1 MRRALHAATA
11 IVLLLLLLAA
21 APLVG
26 AQDDP
31 TTVIAHDGSL
41 DGTPREIRSGYY
53 AGDPAGTVDP
63 LAARP
68 ANTYETF
75 TITVPEGTRHS
86 RLEASIGWK
95 DDRID
100 LDLSIYRADPAGR
113 PAAPVLARSAVK
125 LSASERAVYAPSG
138 ATVEPGDYVVVVD
151 NVCSSDRDARTAGA
165 QFCHIGADIPDEDDF
180 EGTVALGNQA
190 PSVTLTGPASVPAKE
205 TATFRAVATD
215 ADGTISTYLFDF
227 DGNGTYELDSD
238 GNPEAQ
244 TIFPTRGRRTIGV
257 QVLDDAGAAAF
268 ATLDVNVARTA
279 TKPDTRPPLTAFK
292 LNRGTFGGR
301 DQQSLVVTYRLRVKS
316 RVEVKLRRGSRLVR
330 LIDRGVR
337 RRNRSFR
344 IRLRPAHL
352 RPGRYTVQIAV
363 QAASGQRQVTQLSAR
378 RR

>member
-1 MRRALHAATA
+1 VHRLSLA
-11 IVLLLLLLAA
+11 VLLLLLAVVPVA
-21 APLVG
+21 G

-31 TTVIAHDGSL
+31 TTAIAHDGSL
-41 DGTPREIRSGYY
+41 DDTPREIHSGYY

-63 LAARP
+63 LAVRP

-75 TITVPEGTRHS
+75 TITVPEGTRRS

-100 LDLSIYRADPAGR
+100 LDVSIYRADPAGR

-125 LSASERAVYAPSG
+125 RSASERAVYAPSEM
-138 ATVEPGDYVVVVD
+138 TVEPGRYVVVVD
-151 NVCSSDRDARTAGA
+151 NVCSSDRDLRPAGA
-165 QFCHIGADIPDEDDF
+165 QFCRVGADIPDEDDF

-190 PSVTLTGPASVPAKE
+190 PSVTLTGPASVRAKE
-205 TATFRAVATD
+205 TATFGAVATD

-227 DGNGTYELDSD
+227 DGDGTYEIDSD

-244 TIFPTRGRRTIGV
+244 TIFPARGPRSIGV

-268 ATLDVNVARTA
+268 ATLDVNVTRAA
-279 TKPDTRPPLTAFK
+279 PKPDTRPPLTAFT
-292 LNRGTFGGR
+292 LNRTTWGGG
-301 DQQSLVVTYRLRVKS
+301 DPHSLQVTYKLREKA
-316 RVEVKLRRGSRLVR
+316 RVELKLRRGSRVVR

-337 RRNRSFR
+337 KANRSYR

-352 RPGRYTVQIAV
+352 RRGRYTLRIFV
-363 QAASGQRQVTQLSAR
+363 QAASGKRQVAELSAR